1 MPQHLQK
8 QVGYLFVTWIVSQYL
23 GQMRSELQ
31 REEEERNLQKK
42 LEREREIESDRE
54 RERQRDRER
63 MIFFKPSI
71 GIGVL
76 IWMPPSRMMFLYLVF
91 LVSLVIM

>member
-8 QVGYLFVTWIVSQYL
+8 QVGYLFVTWTVSQYL

-42 LEREREIESDRE
+42 LERERERE
-54 RERQRDRER
+54 RERMEREWR
-63 MIFFKPSI
+63 ETEREDLLQTFHRNWCVDMDAS
-71 GIGVL
+71 
-76 IWMPPSRMMFLYLVF
+76 
-91 LVSLVIM
+91 